1 MLDPKVPPV
10 FEKKG
15 HFLVGGAVRD
25 LLLGRRPFDYDILCA
40 GDARKQAGLAA
51 QVLGGTLVELGR
63 PGQTLYRV
71 VSPQGVFDLSPMRGP
86 GVTADLGLRDF
97 TINAMAWDLCS
108 HQLIDPMNGAA
119 DLEKKQVRMVSE
131 QAFSDDPLRML
142 RAYRMGAGLGFAIDE
157 KTASAISRQK
167 QAIAG
172 CAGERVR
179 EEWFKTLQADH
190 SLPYL
195 RQMAQTGLLTA
206 VFPELGPLAGCLQPP
221 YHRFDVLE
229 HTLSAYGWLERLF
242 DRPSAPLPAEAL
254 TEAVS
259 QQQRIWLK
267 TAILLHDSG
276 KPRVQSSDEN
286 GDIHFYGHERAGAPI
301 AAEVCQRLRCSNAET
316 RFIEFVVQHH
326 LRPLFLFTAK
336 NKQTLSQ
343 KGITRFFLACGPW
356 TPHLLL
362 HALADHYGKG
372 GQPLDGGFPA
382 FVDELARQYFR
393 EFKPRSELAPLLTGR
408 DLIEQLGLAPSPLF
422 KRILGRVQEGQLAG
436 RIQDKAEALAAARQM
451 AAQASLTLKQKR

>member
-1 MLDPKVPPV
+1 MWAPKVPPV

-15 HFLVGGAVRD
+15 CFLVGGAVRD

-40 GDARKQAGLAA
+40 DDARQQAGQAA
-51 QVLGGTLVELGR
+51 RVLGGTLVELGR

-71 VSPQGVFDLSPMRGP
+71 VSPQGVFDLSPMRGQ
-86 GVTADLGLRDF
+86 GVAEDLGLRDF

-108 HQLIDPMNGAA
+108 HELIDPLNGAA

-131 QAFSDDPLRML
+131 KAFSDDPLRML

-179 EEWFKTLQADH
+179 EEWFKTLKAGH
-190 SLPYL
+190 SLVYL
-195 RQMAQTGLLTA
+195 RQMAETGLLTEI
-206 VFPELGPLAGCLQPP
+206 FPELGPLAGCPQNA

-229 HTLSAYGWLERLF
+229 HSLSAYGWLEQLF
-242 DRPSAPLPAEAL
+242 RRPAPLSQAGAL

-259 QQQRIWLK
+259 PPQRVWLK

-286 GDIHFYGHERAGAPI
+286 GGIHFYGHEQAGEPI
-301 AAEVCQRLRCSNAET
+301 ATEVCQRLRCSNAET
-316 RFIEFVVQHH
+316 RFIAFVVRHH

-336 NKQTLSQ
+336 NKGKLSQ
-343 KGITRFFLACGPW
+343 KGITRFFLASGPW

-362 HALADHYGKG
+362 HALADHHGKG
-372 GQPLDGGFPA
+372 DQPPDGLFPA
-382 FVDELARQYFR
+382 FVDELARRYFQ
-393 EFKPRSELAPLLTGR
+393 EFKPRFELAPLLTGT
-408 DLIEQLGLAPSPLF
+408 DLIEQLGLVPSPLF
-422 KRILGRVQEGQLAG
+422 KQILGRVQEAQLAG

-451 AAQASLTLKQKR
+451 AAQASPK